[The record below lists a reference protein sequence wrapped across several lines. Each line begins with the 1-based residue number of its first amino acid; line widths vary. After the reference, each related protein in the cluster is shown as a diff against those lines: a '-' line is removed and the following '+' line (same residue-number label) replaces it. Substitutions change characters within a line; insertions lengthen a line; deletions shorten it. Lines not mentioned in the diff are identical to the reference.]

1 MCAVVP
7 AHNEE
12 DFIDRCL
19 TALTNAARL
28 LRTHHP
34 RVRSRI
40 VVVADTC
47 TDDTARITAT
57 YPGVDALSLH
67 ARSVGAARAEGV
79 DLALQT
85 FRHDPEFEPTGSTG
99 WIRNTDADSA
109 VPDNWFLAQ
118 FEFAQSG
125 PDVIVGTVRP
135 DFSDLTPQQIRAW
148 KLRHTPSSANGH
160 IHGANLGVRAPA
172 YIAAGGFHADPKHE
186 DLHLVSERLVA
197 LLMSQANFVG
207 LPGPAKVKR
216 LHGVATAD
224 DLVHRKFH
232 RLAPNKLHHGA
243 SDARREGLLLRRDT
257 HVLAEDRRLVD
268 RRRPRHAPR
277 GQCPRHGH
285 QGPQTRCRQHPS
297 RRPWHAVHVVGV
309 HEQDEGRRADVL
321 VRHDQRLLRQLE
333 LLNRKKWRTR
343 VDLANAMFKYIEI
356 FYNRQRRHSKLGYIT
371 PIAHELRFGKTLI
384 PA

>member
-1 MCAVVP
+1 MPHRADQCRPP
-7 AHNEE
+7 ASNPP
-12 DFIDRCL
+12 
-19 TALTNAARL
+19 
-28 LRTHHP
+28 P

-125 PDVIVGTVRP
+125 PDVIVSTVRP

-243 SDARREGLLLRRDT
+243 SDARRKVYCCAVIHTFSRKIVGWSIDAAQDT
-257 HVLAEDRRLVD
+257 HLVVNALD
-268 RRRPRHAPR
+268 MAIKARKPAAGSILHAD
-277 GQCPRHGH
+277 HGT
-285 QGPQTRCRQHPS
+285 QFTS
-297 RRPWHAVHVVGV
+297 WAFTNKM
-309 HEQDEGRRADVL
+309 RAAGLMSSSGTISDCY
-321 VRHDQRLLRQLE
+321 D
-333 LLNRKKWRTR
+333 NWS
-343 VDLANAMFKYIEI
+343 F
-356 FYNRQRRHSKLGYIT
+356 
-371 PIAHELRFGKTLI
+371 
-384 PA
+384 